1 MRLRQ
6 LEGENARLRK
16 MVVEQAVVE
25 FATAFSAHG
34 QVSASKKR
42 DIFVSPSGV
51 RSIWFR
57 HNLSS
62 MKQRLT
68 ALEKMSA
75 N

>member
-34 QVSASKKR
+34 QVSASNDLR
-42 DIFVSPSGV
+42 
-51 RSIWFR
+51 
-57 HNLSS
+57 
-62 MKQRLT
+62 
-68 ALEKMSA
+68 
-75 N
+75 